1 MIRYAS
7 PIAIACSLAACET
20 PAPIAQPDAPS
31 QQNIADAGDASV
43 CQPAPLGA
51 PILSGP
57 DVTLDPCLLAIRV
70 QAGNDITTVH
80 LPLAASVAGIRWTVK
95 VWGSDANQL
104 TFLPAV
110 DPETGLMDGM
120 NDIDGD
126 ALLDTFGGNPAIIL
140 EAFGDTD
147 GPDGPGAAG
156 GPDTPGWMVI
166 SR

>member
-1 MIRYAS
+1 
-7 PIAIACSLAACET
+7 
-20 PAPIAQPDAPS
+20 
-31 QQNIADAGDASV
+31 
-43 CQPAPLGA
+43 
-51 PILSGP
+51 
-57 DVTLDPCLLAIRV
+57 LLAIRV

-80 LPLAASVAGIRWTVK
+80 LPLAASVAGLRWTVK